1 MYCPKCGNNI
11 ADENASFCPVCG
23 CELNNAQQSTFK
35 LASEQPQQSNINNQ
49 QPPNSGYGQS
59 MYNPQ
64 SGGGYQQPTYNPQS
78 GGGYQQPTYNPQ
90 SGGGY
95 SQPPKQNTGL
105 IIGVIIGAV
114 VLIAAIVVFLIFS
127 VFKKGD
133 AGDTGNKD
141 TIGTQTTES
150 TQNNTLPDDID
161 TSEDDL
167 PDDIDTSED
176 DLPDDVDTSED
187 DSEDADSDDITF
199 GTYSIY
205 SMRLEGVEYSYSD
218 IDSMGYGEMTLRVE
232 HDYIYFKQTADGYDV
247 PYYYTDSDGTGK
259 MWNSMEEYTIYYT
272 DDSITID
279 FASSE
284 DFSEYTEYTMT
295 FAK

>member
-11 ADENASFCPVCG
+11 ADGSTNFCPVCG

-35 LASEQPQQSNINNQ
+35 LASEQPQQSNMNNQ
-49 QPPNSGYGQS
+49 QSPNSGYGQS

-64 SGGGYQQPTYNPQS
+64 SGGGYQQS
-78 GGGYQQPTYNPQ
+78 TYNPQ

-95 SQPPKQNTGL
+95 SQPSKPSTGL

-114 VLIAAIVVFLIFS
+114 VLIAVIVVFLIFF

-133 AGDTGNKD
+133 TGDTGNKD
-141 TIGTQTTES
+141 TRDTQTVES
-150 TQNNTLPDDID
+150 TQNNTLPDD
-161 TSEDDL
+161 
-167 PDDIDTSED
+167 
-176 DLPDDVDTSED
+176 VDTSD
-187 DSEDADSDDITF
+187 DVSGDIAH
-199 GTYSIY
+199 GTYSIS
-205 SMRLEGVEYSYSD
+205 SMRLEGSEFGYSD

-232 HDYIYFKQTADGYDV
+232 NEYIYFKQTADGYDV
-247 PYYYTDSDGTGK
+247 PYYYSGSNGTGK
-259 MWNSMEEYTIYYT
+259 IWNSTEEYSIYYT
-272 DDSITID
+272 DDTITID

-284 DFSEYTEYTMT
+284 DFSDYTEYKMT

>member
-11 ADENASFCPVCG
+11 ADESASFCPVCG

-78 GGGYQQPTYNPQ
+78 GGGYQQPVYNSQ
-90 SGGGY
+90 SNGGY
-95 SQPPKQNTGL
+95 SQPPKKNTGL

-114 VLIAAIVVFLIFS
+114 VLIAAIVLFLIFF

-141 TIGTQTTES
+141 TRDTQTVD
-150 TQNNTLPDDID
+150 NTLPDDFD
-161 TSEDDL
+161 T
-167 PDDIDTSED
+167 
-176 DLPDDVDTSED
+176 PDDVSG
-187 DSEDADSDDITF
+187 DITH
-199 GTYSIY
+199 GTYSIS
-205 SMRLEGVEYSYSD
+205 SMRLEGADYSYSD

-232 HDYIYFKQTADGYDV
+232 NEYIYFKQTADGFDV
-247 PYYYTDSDGTGK
+247 PYYYTGADGTGK
-259 MWNSMEEYTIYYT
+259 LWNSSEEYTIYYT
-272 DDSITID
+272 DDTITID
-279 FASSE
+279 FASSK
-284 DFSEYTEYTMT
+284 DFSDYTEYTIT
-295 FAK
+295 FTK

>member
-1 MYCPKCGNNI
+1 
-11 ADENASFCPVCG
+11 
-23 CELNNAQQSTFK
+23 
-35 LASEQPQQSNINNQ
+35 
-49 QPPNSGYGQS
+49 
-59 MYNPQ
+59 
-64 SGGGYQQPTYNPQS
+64 
-78 GGGYQQPTYNPQ
+78 
-90 SGGGY
+90 
-95 SQPPKQNTGL
+95 
-105 IIGVIIGAV
+105 
-114 VLIAAIVVFLIFS
+114 
-127 VFKKGD
+127 VFKKDD

-141 TIGTQTTES
+141 TRDTQTVD
-150 TQNNTLPDDID
+150 NTLPDDVD

-176 DLPDDVDTSED
+176 DL
-187 DSEDADSDDITF
+187 EDADSGNITF
-199 GTYSIY
+199 GTYSIS
-205 SMRLEGVEYSYSD
+205 SMRLEGSEFGYSD

-259 MWNSMEEYTIYYT
+259 MWNSVEEYTIYYT

>member
-11 ADENASFCPVCG
+11 ADGSTNFCPVCG
-23 CELNNAQQSTFK
+23 YALNNAQQSGFN
-35 LASEQPQQSNINNQ
+35 LASEQPQQSNINNSQ
-49 QPPNSGYGQS
+49 LGGGYQQS

-64 SGGGYQQPTYNPQS
+64 SGGGYQQPMYNS
-78 GGGYQQPTYNPQ
+78 QPN
-90 SGGGY
+90 GGY

-105 IIGVIIGAV
+105 IIGIIIGAV
-114 VLIAAIVVFLIFS
+114 VLIAAIVVFLIFF
-127 VFKKGD
+127 VFKKD
-133 AGDTGNKD
+133 DTGNTGND
-141 TIGTQTTES
+141 DSTGAQTVES

-167 PDDIDTSED
+167 PDDTDT
-176 DLPDDVDTSED
+176 PDD
-187 DSEDADSDDITF
+187 DSDDIAM
-199 GTYSIY
+199 GTYSIS
-205 SMRLEGVEYSYSD
+205 SMRLEGSEFGYSD

-232 HDYIYFKQTADGYDV
+232 HDYIYFKQTTDGYDV

-259 MWNSMEEYTIYYT
+259 MWNSVEEYTIYYT

-295 FAK
+295 FTK